1 LLWWVAVLGSA
12 LAAGLVVSGAVES
25 ARAEATRFGAPVPLV
40 VARRDLAPG
49 TILRAGDVEVTER
62 PAGVVPAG
70 AIDRPPLGA
79 VVTQTVL
86 AGEALVAVRLDRD
99 GPMAEGTRALALPT
113 GPGRLDLRPGDRVD
127 VLATFDPLITPR
139 GEDPTVTVAHA
150 ATVVGVGG
158 RAVTVAVTEAEAPRV
173 AFALSQATITLAR
186 TPPGTVP
193 ADDP

>member
-1 LLWWVAVLGSA
+1 MLGSA
-12 LAAGLVVSGAVES
+12 LAAGLVVSAAIES
-25 ARAEATRFGAPVPLV
+25 ARAEATRFGPPVLVV

-49 TILRAGDVEVTER
+49 TVLRAGDLELVER
-62 PAGVVPAG
+62 PADVVPAG
-70 AIDRPPLGA
+70 TFERPPVGA
-79 VVTQTVL
+79 VVSQAVL
-86 AGEALVAVRLDRD
+86 TGEPLVEARLDQG
-99 GPMAEGTRALALPT
+99 GPVAASTRALALPT

-127 VLATFDPLITPR
+127 VLATFDPLVTPR
-139 GEDPTVTVAHA
+139 GEDPTVTVAQA

-158 RAVTVAVTEAEAPRV
+158 QAVTVAVTEAEAPRV